1 MMDGSQSLLGQTIRE
16 LRRAHGMTLQQ
27 LADQIGRTA
36 GFISQVERGLARPS
50 MATLDEVGRAL
61 GVSSSFFFSD
71 AAPYDTPE
79 LQAVVTRSDSRRRLS
94 YDPNW
99 IDGDGFVDH
108 LLSPKLTG
116 NMLVKHSKLAPLGG
130 WSKGG
135 QAGPYE
141 VAAYVLS
148 GALTVRLE
156 GRDIALSQG
165 DFIQYAVTPGDPARE
180 LRNPSDTQPTELVF
194 ITSPALLQS

>member
-1 MMDGSQSLLGQTIRE
+1 MDGGHSSLGQTIRE

-27 LADQIGRTA
+27 LGEQIGRTA

-50 MATLDEVGRAL
+50 VATIEKLGSAL

-71 AAPYDTPE
+71 PAPEEAAGLSE
-79 LQAVVTRSDSRRRLS
+79 IVTRAANRRRFV

-108 LLSPKLTG
+108 LLSPKLNG
-116 NMLVKHSKLAPLGG
+116 NMLVKHTRLAPLGN
-130 WSKGG
+130 WTKQEATSN
-135 QAGPYE
+135 YE
-141 VAAYVLS
+141 VALYILSGVLS
-148 GALTVRLE
+148 VSAADRDVLLSE
-156 GRDIALSQG
+156 GDYM
-165 DFIQYAVTPGDPARE
+165 QYAVSPSDSPRSF
-180 LRNPSDTQPTELVF
+180 RNPSETQSTELIM